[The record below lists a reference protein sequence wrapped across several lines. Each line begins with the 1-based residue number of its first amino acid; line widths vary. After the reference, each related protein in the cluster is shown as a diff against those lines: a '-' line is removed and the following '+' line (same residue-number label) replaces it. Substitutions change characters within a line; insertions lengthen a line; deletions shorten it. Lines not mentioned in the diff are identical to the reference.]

1 MQGAIAEDEGGLA
14 PLALTRPSATA
25 PGVARPPRRR
35 FPTSLYLPPSLESCI
50 HAVVS
55 RRAREKILPTIYLVG
70 SVIVSRRFSFT
81 RATAARIS
89 ALRRTLSV
97 AVV

>member
-1 MQGAIAEDEGGLA
+1 MHTACYIVPAPAGAGHDGRDAGGRATQGAIAEDEGGLT
-14 PLALTRPSATA
+14 PLALTPALPEGEGENT
-25 PGVARPPRRR
+25 
-35 FPTSLYLPPSLESCI
+35 THYLLG
-50 HAVVS
+50 
-55 RRAREKILPTIYLVG
+55 L
-70 SVIVSRRFSFT
+70 VIVSRRFSFT